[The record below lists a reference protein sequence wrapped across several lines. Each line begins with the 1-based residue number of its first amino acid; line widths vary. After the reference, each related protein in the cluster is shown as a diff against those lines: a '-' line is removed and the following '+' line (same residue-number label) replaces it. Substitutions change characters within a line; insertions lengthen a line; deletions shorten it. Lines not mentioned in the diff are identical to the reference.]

1 MFLVIRHHHMGAT
14 RDLQIR
20 TDLDTSLMKAFDFLQ
35 ELLGIHH
42 DAVADDAGCSLPQN
56 PGRDQVQDVL
66 GLADNDRVSG
76 VGSALGSGYDVR
88 LFGHEIDDLALTL
101 VAPLGAH

>member
-1 MFLVIRHHHMGAT
+1 
-14 RDLQIR
+14 
-20 TDLDTSLMKAFDFLQ
+20 
-35 ELLGIHH
+35 
-42 DAVADDAGCSLPQN
+42 
-56 PGRDQVQDVL
+56 VQDVL